1 MHGSRVA
8 IPIDVRRPFQVF
20 LNGVAQQEG
29 TDFEL
34 RGTDLVINRELIP
47 PHRWTP
53 WTYLRTMFAGRYQ
66 TEHSVDLTY
75 QAAAWQPAVANNLTV
90 RPPDPQ

>member
-8 IPIDVRRPFQVF
+8 IPLDVRRPFQVF
-20 LNGVAQQEG
+20 VNGVAQQEG
-29 TDFEL
+29 NDFEL
-34 RGTDLVINRELIP
+34 HGTDLVFNRELIP

-53 WTYLRTMFAGRYQ
+53 WTYLRTAFAGRYQ

-75 QAAAWQPAVANNLTV
+75 QTETGSAVANNLTI